1 MTIRC
6 DGCIF
11 SCLNSCL
18 QCDLITVKEYLSL
31 SVYFPANGVLL
42 IPRMTADQDKAN
54 QKTKDLLKAAI
65 LMKATSF
72 SEDSYSFPKHEA
84 MSISFRDDSE
94 EMDSDQKSTEQVKLE
109 ESNYRPREYGD
120 ILLMNMRKASVT
132 NRDGLWFSANSES
145 VTGVPYWCSQLEEQ
159 RYRKKKELNRLAAQR
174 SRERRRQLIKQLEQ
188 EVKELESCND
198 SMTTEI
204 ASMRSE
210 IKQLDFMLQSHS
222 CKMTQ

>member
-1 MTIRC
+1 
-6 DGCIF
+6 
-11 SCLNSCL
+11 
-18 QCDLITVKEYLSL
+18 
-31 SVYFPANGVLL
+31 
-42 IPRMTADQDKAN
+42 MTADQDKAN

-94 EMDSDQKSTEQVKLE
+94 EMDSDQKSTE
-109 ESNYRPREYGD
+109 
-120 ILLMNMRKASVT
+120 
-132 NRDGLWFSANSES
+132 
-145 VTGVPYWCSQLEEQ
+145 EEQ